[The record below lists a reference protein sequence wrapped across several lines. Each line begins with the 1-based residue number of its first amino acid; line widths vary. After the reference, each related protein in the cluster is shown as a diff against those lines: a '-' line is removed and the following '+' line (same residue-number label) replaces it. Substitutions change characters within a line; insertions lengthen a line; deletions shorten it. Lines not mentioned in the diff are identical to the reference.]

1 MSAVS
6 VCAPIEVLRFGI
18 VAVVESAS
26 DTAHYPRFNHGAYDR
41 VAVPWLRLQFYDET
55 ELDWLL
61 SEPLERRFAAVV
73 FTMGAIALPSVR
85 DTLVRQAEAL
95 AEALTNG
102 VGLVI
107 SAQSLGGVGRFDLSF
122 LPEGSQVSLVQP
134 QPGMRSMA
142 GWARVNGLPERQ
154 LSEAEGRRALSGVTM
169 AASHAFG
176 WSDAATLRRPDD
188 TVETVVWRAQ
198 FARGRVIVAVLPFE
212 RLGWQEVVELMLT
225 RATRSRCCLILGRDN
240 PPAWYEDVADGE
252 ALVQLADPG
261 GHQDALNRLAGNF
274 AQLRLCRDATWDA
287 VGCLTREAL
296 LARLE
301 NDGTVEFAADGPG
314 EVIYSRLAG
323 VPQYLS
329 RLRQAQ
335 ADLIDLVPGL
345 HAGPTFHVLAMA
357 ILCKTAEHVVQDA
370 VFMPDLLRMETAR
383 SMVERAVARRV
394 SEGSVDEQLLPTAN
408 MLAAALIT
416 GAAPEAAA
424 SMVSWIKVN
433 AAAAQAD
440 HLAQAR
446 WVARAADRLD
456 LLDLIPEPTDQ
467 PDSLL
472 GRLSRELD
480 AGPLAALPP
489 PRGTVASKLDAAI
502 LAYTH
507 ARCSVPNQ
515 APAVWDVLKE
525 VDRSFPKKSSRANR
539 NVEELCY
546 RTAAEVLLDAASPLA
561 AHPTIVTR
569 PELIPGSTSELLS
582 RQAAIEMDAH
592 KGQRAVEE
600 RDKVIGTARIM
611 AGIFATM
618 VTLVAIVV
626 ISIPFWLPQLSTV
639 GPEFRI
645 SLAAA
650 AFVAVSTLITLALT
664 TRSVQLVAPR
674 WFRAIGDLV
683 RTLRR
688 K

>member
-1 MSAVS
+1 VSAY
-6 VCAPIEVLRFGI
+6 APIKVLQTAT

-26 DTAHYPRFNHGAYDR
+26 DTAHYPGMNHGVYDR
-41 VAVPWLRLQFYDET
+41 VAIPWLRLQFYDET

-85 DTLVRQAEAL
+85 DTLGRHAETF

-107 SAQSLGGVGRFDLSF
+107 SATSLGGKERFDLSF

-134 QPGMRSMA
+134 QPGMRTMA
-142 GWARVNGLPERQ
+142 GRVRVNSLPDRQ
-154 LSEAEGRRALSGVTM
+154 LSESEGRRALSGVTV

-176 WSDAATLRRPDD
+176 WSDAATLLRPDG

-198 FARGRVIVAVLPFE
+198 FGRGRVIIAVLPFE
-212 RLGWQEVVELMLT
+212 RLGWQEVVELTLS
-225 RATRSRCCLILGRDN
+225 RATRSRSCLILGRDN
-240 PPAWYEDVADGE
+240 PPAWYEEVGEGE

-261 GHQDALNRLAGNF
+261 GHQDLVKRLADNF
-274 AQLRLCRDATWDA
+274 AQLRLCRDVTWDA
-287 VGCLTREAL
+287 VGCLTRQAL

-301 NDGTVEFAADGPG
+301 NDGTVEFATDGPG

-329 RLRQAQ
+329 RLRRVEA
-335 ADLIDLVPGL
+335 ALIDLISDL

-370 VFMPDLLRMETAR
+370 VFMPDLLRMDTAR
-383 SMVERAVARRV
+383 SIVERAVARRV
-394 SEGSVDEQLLPTAN
+394 SEGSVDEQLLPTASV
-408 MLAAALIT
+408 LAAALIT
-416 GAAPEAAA
+416 GAAPEAAV
-424 SMVSWIKVN
+424 SMVSWIKAN
-433 AAAAQAD
+433 AGGAHAD
-440 HLAQAR
+440 HRAQAR

-456 LLDLIPEPTDQ
+456 LLDFIPVPKDQ

-480 AGPLAALPP
+480 SGPLAPLPP
-489 PRGTVASKLDAAI
+489 LPGTVASKLDAAI

-507 ARCSVPNQ
+507 ARYSDPIQ
-515 APAVWDVLKE
+515 TSAVWDFLNE
-525 VDRSFPKKSSRANR
+525 VDRLFPKRSSRANR

-546 RTAAEVLLDAASPLA
+546 RTAAEVRLDAASPLA
-561 AHPTIVTR
+561 AHPTILTR
-569 PELIPGSTSELLS
+569 PELIPGSTTELLS
-582 RQAAIEMDAH
+582 RQAAVEMDART
-592 KGQRAVEE
+592 GQRAAEE
-600 RDKVIGTARIM
+600 LKKVIGVTRIM
-611 AGIFATM
+611 AGILATM
-618 VTLVAIVV
+618 VMLLAIAV
-626 ISIPFWLPQLSTV
+626 IAIPFWLPQLRTV
-639 GPEFRI
+639 EPEIRI
-645 SLAAA
+645 FLATAV
-650 AFVAVSTLITLALT
+650 FVAVSSLITLAST
-664 TRSVQLVAPR
+664 TRAVRLVAPR
-674 WFRAIGDLV
+674 WARAIGNLV
-683 RTLRR
+683 LALRR